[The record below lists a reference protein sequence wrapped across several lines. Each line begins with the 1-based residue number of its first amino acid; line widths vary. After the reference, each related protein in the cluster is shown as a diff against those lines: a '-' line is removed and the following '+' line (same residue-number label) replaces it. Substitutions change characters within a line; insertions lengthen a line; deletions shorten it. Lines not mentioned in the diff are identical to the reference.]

1 MSNHIGEINY
11 NKFGSKMKII
21 KDDGWGKTYIF
32 FEEYEWTY
40 IGRYDYFKNGTLR
53 CPYEPRVLNKG
64 YIGEGKYSYNK
75 HKKIYNT
82 WCHMLKRCY
91 SEDYQNKKPTYI
103 GCEVCEEWFNF
114 QNFAKWFEENYYEIE
129 GETIALD
136 KDILVKNNKIYSPN
150 TCVFVPERINTLFT
164 KADKSRGKLPIGI
177 VEDNR
182 THHFR
187 ARCSTLDENGKIK
200 RVELGSYKTHEEA
213 FIHYKQFKE
222 NYIKQVADEYKPYIP
237 KELYEAMYRWEVDID
252 D

>member
-1 MSNHIGEINY
+1 MSRVGDINY
-11 NKFGSKMKII
+11 NSFGSKMEIVK
-21 KDDGWGKTYIF
+21 YINSRSVDIY
-32 FEEYEWTY
+32 FEEYNWTLY
-40 IGRYDYFKNGTLR
+40 NSRADIFYLGNIK
-53 CPYEPRVLNKG
+53 CPYEPRHYNKG
-64 YIGEGKYSYNK
+64 YIGEGKYNSKKYKNIYNSWHDMLRRCYDIEY
-75 HKKIYNT
+75 HKK
-82 WCHMLKRCY
+82 
-91 SEDYQNKKPTYI
+91 EPTYI
-103 GCEVCEEWFNF
+103 GCTVCNEWLNF
-114 QNFAKWFEENYYEIE
+114 QNFAQWYEENYYEIN
-129 GETIALD
+129 GETMALD

>member
-1 MSNHIGEINY
+1 M
-11 NKFGSKMKII
+11 
-21 KDDGWGKTYIF
+21 
-32 FEEYEWTY
+32 
-40 IGRYDYFKNGTLR
+40 LR
-53 CPYEPRVLNKG
+53 
-64 YIGEGKYSYNK
+64 
-75 HKKIYNT
+75 
-82 WCHMLKRCY
+82 RCY
-91 SEDYQNKKPTYI
+91 SEDYKNKKPTYI
-103 GCEVCEEWFNF
+103 GCEVYNEWLNF

>member
-1 MSNHIGEINY
+1 
-11 NKFGSKMKII
+11 
-21 KDDGWGKTYIF
+21 
-32 FEEYEWTY
+32 
-40 IGRYDYFKNGTLR
+40 
-53 CPYEPRVLNKG
+53 
-64 YIGEGKYSYNK
+64 
-75 HKKIYNT
+75 
-82 WCHMLKRCY
+82 MLKRCY
-91 SEDYQNKKPTYI
+91 SKDYQNKKPTYI
-103 GCEVCEEWFNF
+103 GCEVYNEWLNF
-114 QNFAKWFEENYYEIE
+114 QSFAKWFEENYYEIE

-187 ARCSTLDENGKIK
+187 ARCSTLDKNGKIK

-222 NYIKQVADEYKPYIP
+222 KYIKQVADEYKPYIP
-237 KELYEAMYRWEVDID
+237 KELYEAMYKWEVEIND
-252 D
+252 